1 MDVQRLETFVAVAR
15 STTLAE
21 AADRLGYA
29 RSTVTSHV
37 QTLERTLGAPLLE
50 RGASMNRLTEAGARF
65 LEYATDILD
74 KLAQAQAAVAAAA
87 QDRPSGLSI
96 GATASLCTYR
106 LPSFLRT
113 LRRLMPHLETQV
125 FVGSVAELRDQVGR
139 GELSA
144 ALVNSATV
152 PTAHRPA
159 GEGDRRHL
167 WTDQVVLVGAP
178 EQVARPQRL
187 LVTAPG
193 CVYRDIA
200 EKQAL
205 PLLGRVQIQQVGSV
219 DGVKSSVL
227 GGMGVG
233 VVPAIAVG
241 PQLRSGQLA
250 ELPLPALSPVM
261 TELVWNPE
269 ATPAHVIPHLR
280 RLRPP
285 QPLPPTRPRDVAPA
299 RPRSSY
305 VTTGTAS

>member
-37 QTLERTLGAPLLE
+37 QALERSLGAQLLE
-50 RGASMNRLTEAGARF
+50 RGASMNRLTKAGTRF

-74 KLAQAQAAVAAAA
+74 RLAQAQAAVAAAA
-87 QDRPSGLSI
+87 QDRPSSLSI

-106 LPSFLRT
+106 LPGFLRT
-113 LRRLMPHLETQV
+113 LRRLMPQLETQV

-152 PTAHRPA
+152 PPGHRPA
-159 GEGDRRHL
+159 GEENRRHL
-167 WTDQVVLVGAP
+167 WTDQVVLVGTP

-200 EKQAL
+200 EQQAL
-205 PLLGRVQIQQVGSV
+205 P
-219 DGVKSSVL
+219 SSD
-227 GGMGVG
+227 
-233 VVPAIAVG
+233 A
-241 PQLRSGQLA
+241 S
-250 ELPLPALSPVM
+250 
-261 TELVWNPE
+261 
-269 ATPAHVIPHLR
+269 
-280 RLRPP
+280 
-285 QPLPPTRPRDVAPA
+285 
-299 RPRSSY
+299 RSSRWAAW
-305 VTTGTAS
+305 TGSSPPCWAAWAWERCRPSRSDRSSGRGSWPSCRCPHCPRC